1 LIRRVRHLDKLRETF
16 VKGILEKHI
25 NGRIYTQF
33 HQLRSDSNG
42 TVSGRMSS
50 SLPNLQQIPIRS
62 DEGKLVRSIFI
73 PEEGQRWFKNDW
85 PQVEYRLIVHDAAS
99 LKLAGAQAVVDK
111 YRTDENA
118 DFHQIVADMTGLDRY
133 AAKTVNFGL
142 AYGEGVAKLC
152 ATLGLSREKGE
163 TLLKEY
169 HRRAPFIK
177 QLSSG
182 CMSIAARTGE
192 IETLLGRIR
201 RFDTWEIRH
210 GDEITYFRERR
221 PGSRRAFTHAA
232 LNARIQ
238 GSAADIMKLAMV
250 NIWDAVLHLA
260 HCWQW
265 VL

>member
-1 LIRRVRHLDKLRETF
+1 
-16 VKGILEKHI
+16 
-25 NGRIYTQF
+25 
-33 HQLRSDSNG
+33 
-42 TVSGRMSS
+42 
-50 SLPNLQQIPIRS
+50 
-62 DEGKLVRSIFI
+62 
-73 PEEGQRWFKNDW
+73 
-85 PQVEYRLIVHDAAS
+85 
-99 LKLAGAQAVVDK
+99 
-111 YRTDENA
+111 
-118 DFHQIVADMTGLDRY
+118 
-133 AAKTVNFGL
+133 
-142 AYGEGVAKLC
+142 
-152 ATLGLSREKGE
+152 
-163 TLLKEY
+163 
-169 HRRAPFIK
+169 
-177 QLSSG
+177 
-182 CMSIAARTGE
+182 MSIAARTGE